1 MIKEIHFSTALYK
14 RLTSVLEEGGCSA
27 LPAFLST
34 LSVSQFR
41 TAGYILGEKI
51 AIEVEPEVF
60 WELFRTLI
68 CFNNRAFLTTML
80 YALSQRLKGGE
91 TSLREEGFQ
100 TLLPELTKVD
110 SQKLL
115 QHLLPLQQEPAQ
127 VTQLLDWLKIED
139 AHMRIRL
146 LLPVATLPCAYVL
159 FRTLRYVE
167 HDHSLLLR
175 VAVLL
180 IRQGNSISFNL
191 ASIMKEFFALNEL
204 KGTFSLRLSPWQLA
218 RLETSYEA
226 FSQAINF

>member
-1 MIKEIHFSTALYK
+1 MIKEIRFSFILYK
-14 RLTSVLEEGGCSA
+14 QLTNVLEKDGCSA
-27 LPAFLST
+27 LPAFLGT

-41 TAGYILGEKI
+41 TAGYILGERI
-51 AIEVEPEVF
+51 AMEVETEEF
-60 WELFRTLI
+60 WKLFRTLVR
-68 CFNNRAFLTTML
+68 FNNRAFLTTML
-80 YALSQRLKGGE
+80 YALSQRLKKGE
-91 TSLREEGFQ
+91 THLTEEGFQ

-127 VTQLLDWLKIED
+127 VTQLLEWLKIED
-139 AHMRIRL
+139 THMRIRL
-146 LLPVATLPCAYVL
+146 LLPIATLPCAYVL

-175 VAVLL
+175 VAVSL
-180 IRQGNSISFNL
+180 IRQGDSISFNL